1 MFSVNCN
8 CSFSIIGQPL
18 DGLNNLG
25 PSWSGFNAVI
35 GAEQNK
41 TLPLDLMEVELH
53 NGRKIISFLGV
64 TIGLVA
70 DVDLGRS
77 CRKNVLKLDSNTF
90 PCKKLFYIN
99 MYRF

>member
-70 DVDLGRS
+70 DVDLG
-77 CRKNVLKLDSNTF
+77 NLLKLSEKRVLLLNWIVT
-90 PCKKLFYIN
+90 
-99 MYRF
+99 RFHAKNYFT

>member
-1 MFSVNCN
+1 MNCN

-70 DVDLGRS
+70 DVDLG
-77 CRKNVLKLDSNTF
+77 NLLKLRNWIVTRF
-90 PCKKLFYIN
+90 HAKNYFTLN

>member
-70 DVDLGRS
+70 DVDLG
-77 CRKNVLKLDSNTF
+77 NLLKLAEKRVLLRYGVATRFHAKNSF
-90 PCKKLFYIN
+90 P
-99 MYRF
+99 